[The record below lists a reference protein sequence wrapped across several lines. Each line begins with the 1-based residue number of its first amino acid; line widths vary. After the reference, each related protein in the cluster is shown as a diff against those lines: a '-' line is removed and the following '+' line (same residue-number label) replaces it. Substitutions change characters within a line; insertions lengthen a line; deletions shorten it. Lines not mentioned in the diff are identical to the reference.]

1 MSVDEEERLQSLS
14 TWGVVSYVLH
24 LIVAVGALLPGGQA
38 SPVLLI
44 VALVLDFIKRDDAS
58 GTWHVSHIRW
68 RMRTVLIA
76 AVLYVLTL
84 PLWFLF
90 VLPGWLAW
98 LVISVWFFYRIVR
111 GLLNMSRRL
120 PMELAS

>member
-1 MSVDEEERLQSLS
+1 MTADDAERLQSLS
-14 TWGVVSYVLH
+14 TWGIASYVLH

-38 SPVLLI
+38 SPALLV
-44 VALVLDFIKRDDAS
+44 VALLLDVAKREDAT
-58 GTWHVSHIRW
+58 GTWHASHIRW
-68 RMRTVLIA
+68 RMRTVLVA
-76 AVLYVLTL
+76 AVLYLVTL
-84 PLWFLF
+84 PLWLLV

-98 LVISVWFFYRIVR
+98 LIVSAWFFYRIVR